1 MAYITYE
8 QYVADYGTPP
18 ISEEQFPTYAGMASD
33 LIDSVTFYRIVEA
46 GGLAALPSAIQT
58 GVTKATAAQVM
69 YFCEYGLEAVMAGMS
84 GVGFTVGKVRV
95 DGVNGGKAGSAA
107 ILAPMVRVYLEQT
120 GLMRP
125 AVDVCD
131 GPRYSPWGGV

>member
-58 GVTKATAAQVM
+58 AVTKATAAQIM
-69 YFCEYGLEAVMAGMS
+69 YFCEYGLEAVVAGTF
-84 GVGFTVGKVRV
+84 GTGFSVGKVRV
-95 DGVNGGKAGSAA
+95 DGVNGGRAGSAA

-125 AVDVCD
+125 AADVCD
-131 GPRYSPWGGV
+131 GPRYSPWGVW

>member
-18 ISEEQFPTYAGMASD
+18 ISEEQFPVYAGAASD

-58 GVTKATAAQVM
+58 AVTKATAAQVM

-84 GVGFTVGKVRV
+84 GVGFTVGKVNVQGATSTR
-95 DGVNGGKAGSAA
+95 AGASAA
-107 ILAPMVRVYLEQT
+107 VAPMVRVYLEQT

-131 GPRYSPWGGV
+131 GPRYSPWGGL